1 MILFKEPFF
10 WQYIYYPYTYI
21 GGGIMKLNG
30 LKLSDSD
37 SKEILQEMRNGK
49 KHSPEAVAFIK
60 SALGAPE
67 RRKNRRK
74 FL

>member
-1 MILFKEPFF
+1 
-10 WQYIYYPYTYI
+10 
-21 GGGIMKLNG
+21 MKLNG
-30 LKLSDSD
+30 LKLSHSD
-37 SKEILQEMRNGK
+37 AKEIIQEMRNGK
-49 KHSPEAVAFIK
+49 KHTPEAVAFIK